1 MHSLWLLFFLIA
13 AGFTASAII
22 ANIYRICQP
31 AGARAKMGPKM
42 EGVSERAVRS
52 AVMIFA
58 GPSMLFDNA
67 VKGFVAKTWHPV
79 SFWLVTGA
87 VLYWSLGLGL
97 IVMEVAI
104 RL

>member
-22 ANIYRICQP
+22 ANIYRICTP
-31 AGARAKMGPKM
+31 AKARAKIESVG
-42 EGVSERAVRS
+42 ERVVRS
-52 AVMIFA
+52 AVMIVA

-67 VKGFVAKTWHPV
+67 VKGFVSKTWHPV
-79 SFWLVTGA
+79 SFWLVCGA

>member
-1 MHSLWLLFFLIA
+1 MHGIALLLFLIA

-31 AGARAKMGPKM
+31 ARAGMK
-42 EGVSERAVRS
+42 SESIGERSIRS

-58 GPSMLFDNA
+58 GPSMLFENA
-67 VKGFVAKTWHPV
+67 VRGFAAKKWHPI

-97 IVMEVAI
+97 LVTEVAI